1 MIKARFRDCHSS
13 AAEKSQERSEEHA
26 GEREM
31 LNACDHRLS
40 RGSIPA
46 QHHLRY
52 STSTP
57 AHKPGVSIR
66 ISTPGFRRMSSVSNS
81 TTARPS
87 PIPGVTVMGALLI
100 TVCVL
105 AFNLRAPMMAVAP
118 LLETI
123 RQDLGLSSVSAGFI
137 TTLPV
142 ICFGVLSP
150 LAPAIARR
158 IGLDLTLLVAITTLA
173 TGVAIRI
180 GQPIVMLY
188 LGTLLVGA
196 GIAIM
201 NVLLPAFIKRE
212 APNRMGMMTSLYTM
226 LLNAGAA
233 LGAALS
239 VPVME
244 RTGWGWRPS
253 LGIWLIPTAIGVA
266 AVVPWA
272 LHARRNRTPGTSMP
286 ARKGLWGSPLAWHI
300 TIAMGTQSM
309 VFFSVASWL
318 PTMLQDNG
326 MSETRAGATLSLM
339 TLAGLG
345 GSFITP
351 ILANRTRQQSWLAPI
366 TTLACGLP
374 LIGFTVAPMSFTVLW
389 ALVLG
394 FGLGMALSLMLIMM
408 ILRTPDA
415 HRASELSGMAQGVG
429 YLLASTGPI
438 IVGALHDAT
447 GGWTVPFWFII
458 VLLIPFTFGAIFA
471 GRDRMI
477 SAD

>member
-1 MIKARFRDCHSS
+1 
-13 AAEKSQERSEEHA
+13 
-26 GEREM
+26 
-31 LNACDHRLS
+31 
-40 RGSIPA
+40 
-46 QHHLRY
+46 
-52 STSTP
+52 
-57 AHKPGVSIR
+57 
-66 ISTPGFRRMSSVSNS
+66 MSSVSNQTS
-81 TTARPS
+81 ASAS
-87 PIPGVTVMGALLI
+87 PIPGVTAMGALLI

-123 RQDLGLSSVSAGFI
+123 RLDLGLSSVSAGFI

-150 LAPAIARR
+150 LAPVIARR
-158 IGLDLTLLVAITTLA
+158 IGLDLTLLVAIGTLA

-180 GQPIVMLY
+180 GQPILMLY

-196 GIAIM
+196 GIAMM

-212 APNRMGMMTSLYTM
+212 APDRMGMMTSLYTM

-253 LGIWLIPTAIGVA
+253 LGIWLLPALIGVA
-266 AVVPWA
+266 VVIPWT
-272 LHARRNRTPGTSMP
+272 LRARRNRAPGATLP
-286 ARKGLWGSPLAWHI
+286 VRKGLWGSPLAWHI

-326 MSETRAGATLSLM
+326 MSETRAGAILSLM

-366 TTLACGLP
+366 TTVACVLP
-374 LIGFTVAPMSFTVLW
+374 LIGFTVAPTTFTILW
-389 ALVLG
+389 AVLLG
-394 FGLGMALSLMLIMM
+394 FGLGMALSLMLITM

-438 IVGALHDAT
+438 IAGALHDLT
-447 GGWTVPFWFII
+447 GGWTLPFWFII
-458 VLLIPFTFGAIFA
+458 ALFIPFS
-471 GRDRMI
+471 I
-477 SAD
+477 SAWLSGRNRMVPAE